1 LKHTEVFVKNIFI
14 KVRNTGTSVVA
25 GVETDILVSSMS
37 NNVHEQFG
45 AYTFNSLE
53 SIGLN
58 NFSVGWQH

>member
-1 LKHTEVFVKNIFI
+1 LKHIEAFVKNIFI
-14 KVRNTGTSVVA
+14 KVRNTGTGVVA

-37 NNVHEQFG
+37 SNVHEQFG

-53 SIGLN
+53 FIGLN